1 MVKAVAVVV
10 NTDRDL
16 ADDACE
22 LAMVADAGE
31 LALDVGIRAVVGHHK
46 WKLATHVLQLLFANG
61 ASDDNIVTLSVSSS
75 NNLCVLAILSL
86 ALGVTLDQT
95 LEGKV

>member
-1 MVKAVAVVV
+1 MVKAVAVVID
-10 NTDRDL
+10 TDRDL

-46 WKLATHVLQLLFANG
+46 WKLAAHILRILFANG
-61 ASDDNIVTLSVSSS
+61 SSDDDIVTLSVSSC

>member
-10 NTDRDL
+10 NTDRNL
-16 ADDACE
+16 ADDACK
-22 LAMVADAGE
+22 LAVVSDTGE

-61 ASDDNIVTLSVSSS
+61 ASNDNIVTLSVSSS